1 MDTRIYWFTAVAGY
15 IIQTK
20 CFSQLQTKEKH
31 DSASDDTVHRGLM
44 VVLAFMYFAS
54 WLLLSPVASFF
65 ERTKKE
71 QKKRALTAPL
81 TLSSS
86 SSDLEL
92 QTLAEETHET
102 PVPAVL
108 NRDDKTESSRKMS
121 LKYFL
126 QLLTLSFLLLIPVLS
141 YIMALSM
148 SPGFDIALIQNTS
161 VFEITSLLYGVC
173 GFTKR
178 KKVVSKFMIM
188 MIALL
193 GILIVSYTKATCDLL
208 AGKLS
213 INEKTGELNDPFLFD
228 RLKSSLLCGLGAL
241 LLGPF
246 AVLWNRW
253 FNKRSQ
259 NATLSQQCSHLS
271 LMGVMCMVMLLPFF
285 PSLMKTIS
293 LVYNDQKF
301 WLISLCAIFF
311 GTLVHVASLL
321 QINRKTSP
329 EYSTTINLGTII
341 FMGISDWICEPGQ
354 TTIVRW
360 EVIGYIMLSVCCI
373 MLSVSYY
380 DKKRTTIHP

>member
-1 MDTRIYWFTAVAGY
+1 MDTRVYWFTAVAGY

-20 CFSQLQTKEKH
+20 CFSYLQTRDRH
-31 DSASDDTVHRGLM
+31 DSASDDSIHQGLM

-54 WLLLSPVASFF
+54 WLLLSPVARYF
-65 ERTKKE
+65 EKTKE
-71 QKKRALTAPL
+71 TKRRSTLTLPL

-92 QTLAEETHET
+92 QTLDEEEDESAA
-102 PVPAVL
+102 PVPVAQNGKVE
-108 NRDDKTESSRKMS
+108 DTRKIS
-121 LKYFL
+121 FKYSA
-126 QLLTLSFLLLIPVLS
+126 QLLTLAVLVLIPVLS
-141 YIMALSM
+141 YVMALSM
-148 SPGFDIALIQNTS
+148 SPGFDVALIQNTS

-173 GFTKR
+173 GLTKR

-188 MIALL
+188 MIALF

-213 INEKTGELNDPFLFD
+213 INESTGELNDPFLFD

-241 LLGPF
+241 TFGPF

-253 FNKRSQ
+253 FNNSSQ
-259 NATLSQQCSHLS
+259 GATLSEQTSHITFIG
-271 LMGVMCMVMLLPFF
+271 MINMIMLLPFL
-285 PSLMKTIS
+285 PSTMGIISTI
-293 LVYNDQKF
+293 YNDQQF
-301 WLISLCAIFF
+301 WLYSLAGVFL
-311 GTLVHVASLL
+311 GTWIHVVSLL
-321 QINRKTSP
+321 QVTRRTSP

-373 MLSVSYY
+373 VLSISYY
-380 DKKRTTIHP
+380 DKKRITIHP